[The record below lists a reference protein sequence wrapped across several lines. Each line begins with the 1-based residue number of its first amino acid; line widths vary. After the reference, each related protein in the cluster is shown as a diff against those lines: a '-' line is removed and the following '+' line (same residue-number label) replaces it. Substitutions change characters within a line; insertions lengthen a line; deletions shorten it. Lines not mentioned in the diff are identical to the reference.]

1 MKNRSAATAIAL
13 VSVLV
18 VAGCEEGARDDA
30 APTPTAGESRSADAS
45 VSASPEVSGP
55 EESRTPEPGGSGGPG
70 DGGGAASP
78 TAGGDGGGSGA
89 VPSWGTARKDGEAEG
104 VDPALAPKLTAVRV
118 AGHDAYDRVTFEFDG
133 GVPAHMVAYLEPLHQ
148 PGSGTPVPVEGEHSV
163 EVVLVGALPE
173 GEYGG
178 KEQTSGVREITK
190 VGLFE
195 GELRVGIGLDTEGD
209 GRAGF
214 RLVTEANRLHVDITH
229 GASPV

>member
-1 MKNRSAATAIAL
+1 MRSRSAATAIAL

-18 VAGCEEGARDDA
+18 VAGCEKGAQDDA
-30 APTPTAGESRSADAS
+30 APTPTAGESRPAAA
-45 VSASPEVSGP
+45 SASPSPGGP
-55 EESRTPEPGGSGGPG
+55 GESRTPEPGGSGGPG
-70 DGGGAASP
+70 DDGGAASP
-78 TAGGDGGGSGA
+78 TADGDGGGSGP

-104 VDPALAPKLTAVRV
+104 ADPAATPKLTAVRV
-118 AGHDAYDRVTFEFDG
+118 TGRDVHDRVTFEFDG
-133 GVPAHMVAYLEPLHQ
+133 GVPAHIVAYLEPLHQ
-148 PGSGTPVPVEGEHSV
+148 PGSGTLVPVEGEHSI
-163 EVVLVGALPE
+163 EVVLVGALPD

-214 RLVTEANRLHVDITH
+214 RVVTEADRLHVDITH